1 MKGRRGRAALLVILL
16 CAALLRLHLST
27 TPLER
32 DEGEYAYAGQLILQ
46 GIPPY
51 SLALNMKLPGTYAM
65 HALIMALFGQSIAA
79 IHIGLLLVNAASCIL
94 VFLIARRLWGEAAA
108 VAAAAAYAALSI
120 SPVVSGST
128 SHATQ
133 YLALFALAG
142 SLCLLRGQAA
152 PAGLSFGLCLLMKQ
166 HGLFFVL
173 FGLVWLVY
181 ARASWRNIVRFAAAA
196 VAPYA
201 VTCLILWRAGVFSNF
216 WFWTVTYA
224 RAYASRVTPAIGWS
238 HFTETFGDILAD
250 NPIFW
255 ILAAVSGAGLLASAL
270 SRRANGRDLATGGVF
285 AAAFFVFAFLTAVP
299 GLLFREHYFIPLM
312 PAVALFAGATAA
324 APGRWRRAAQLTLA
338 AAVAL
343 TFVEHR
349 EFFFH
354 MPPDERARELW
365 GENPFPEA
373 IPAAAWLREHTA
385 PTESFAILGSEP
397 EIYFYAHR
405 HSATGYIYMYGLME
419 PQPYALRMQEELI
432 GDLERA
438 RPRYI
443 VDVDVSPSWLM
454 RDNSATRIFD
464 WWNDYRT
471 RYYVPAQ
478 TFGDLVIYQ
487 RSD

>member
-1 MKGRRGRAALLVILL
+1 MAGRRGWAALLLILT
-16 CAALLRLHLST
+16 CAALLRIHLSP

-65 HALIMALFGQSIAA
+65 HALIMALFGQSIVA

-108 VAAAAAYAALSI
+108 VAASAAYAALSV
-120 SPVVSGST
+120 SPAVSGGT

-142 SLCLLRGQAA
+142 ALFLLRGQAA
-152 PAGLSFGLCLLMKQ
+152 LAGVSFGLSLLMKQ

-173 FGLVWLVY
+173 FGLAWMVY
-181 ARASWRNIVRFAAAA
+181 ARAGWRNIVRFAAGAA
-196 VAPYA
+196 APYA
-201 VTCLILWRAGVFSNF
+201 LTCLILWRAGVFSNF

-224 RAYASRVTPAIGWS
+224 RAYASRVTPAVGWN
-238 HFTETFGDILAD
+238 HFTETFGDILSD

-255 ILAAVSGAGLLASAL
+255 LLAAGGAYFAIRAKSAVF
-270 SRRANGRDLATGGVF
+270 ATGFF
-285 AAAFFVFAFLTAVP
+285 AFAFLTAVP

-312 PAVALFAGATAA
+312 PALALFAGAAAA
-324 APGRWRRAAQLTLA
+324 APGRWGTAARVTLTA
-338 AAVAL
+338 AIAL
-343 TFVEHR
+343 TFVEHGD
-349 EFFFH
+349 FFFR
-354 MPPDERARELW
+354 MTPDQRARELW
-365 GENPFPEA
+365 SENPFPEA
-373 IPAAAWLREHTA
+373 IPASAWLRERTA
-385 PTESFAILGSEP
+385 PNESFAVLGSEP

-432 GDLERA
+432 GDLERT
-438 RPRYI
+438 RPRYV
-443 VDVDVSPSWLM
+443 VDVDIATSWLM

-464 WWNDYRT
+464 WWGDYRA
-471 RYYVPAQ
+471 RHYEAAQ
-478 TFGDLVIYQ
+478 RFDGLTIY
-487 RSD
+487 RRTD